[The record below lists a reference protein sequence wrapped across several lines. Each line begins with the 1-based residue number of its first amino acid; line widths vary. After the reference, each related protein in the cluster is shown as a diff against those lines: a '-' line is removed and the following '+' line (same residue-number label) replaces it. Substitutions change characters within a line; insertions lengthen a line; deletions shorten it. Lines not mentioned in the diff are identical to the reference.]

1 LKARIIILAFNMNGV
16 YMKVLGIDH
25 GTTRIG
31 LAISDPLGIVA
42 TPLRTIE
49 AEGAVEKI
57 KKIVE
62 QERVTKIVLG
72 YPKKMDGTIGPA
84 AQAVEEFQKQLK
96 GVVDAPV
103 TLWDERLTT
112 AEATKRLIE
121 ADVSRAKRKEVVD
134 QTAAVFILQ
143 GYLDSKQ
150 IQ

>member
-1 LKARIIILAFNMNGV
+1 
-16 YMKVLGIDH
+16 MKVLAIDY
-25 GTTRIG
+25 GTTRVG

-42 TPLRTIE
+42 TPLMTLP
-49 AEGAVEKI
+49 AETALEKI
-57 KKIVE
+57 QKIIV
-62 QERVTKIVLG
+62 QERVTKVVLG

-84 AQAVEEFQKQLK
+84 AQAVEAFRDKLK
-96 GVVDAPV
+96 ALTEAPI

-121 ADVSRAKRKEVVD
+121 ADVSRAKRKTVVD

-150 IQ
+150 VQ